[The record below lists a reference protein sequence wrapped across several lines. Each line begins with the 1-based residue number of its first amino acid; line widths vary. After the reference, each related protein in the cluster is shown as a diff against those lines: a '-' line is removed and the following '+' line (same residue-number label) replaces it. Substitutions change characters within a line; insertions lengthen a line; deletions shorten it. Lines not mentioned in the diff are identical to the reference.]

1 MKNALFAGIS
11 NKKDSDDSDNEAK
24 NEEVK
29 KTEPEPMIDLLNMD
43 DSAGGTNLLSNDPP
57 QQSDTSMDLL
67 GGSSQSQPASG
78 GLDLLGGGG
87 NDLLGE

>member
-1 MKNALFAGIS
+1 
-11 NKKDSDDSDNEAK
+11 
-24 NEEVK
+24 
-29 KTEPEPMIDLLNMD
+29 
-43 DSAGGTNLLSNDPP
+43 
-57 QQSDTSMDLL
+57 MDLL